1 MHVTHANKNLKRNI
15 KIWFMLVMVWV
26 QNYLIKVRKQLWSW
40 IKETNTDFW
49 NEMGNKQWSLV

>member
-1 MHVTHANKNLKRNI
+1 MHVTHANKKKRNI

-49 NEMGNKQWSLV
+49 KEMGNKQWSLV

>member
-49 NEMGNKQWSLV
+49 KEMGNKQWSLV